1 MAVPPNL
8 PADVAH
14 RGVSHD
20 REAPRSRTPLARAW
34 SASSPRGRQ
43 AHPLGYGRGA
53 VYGDATSSRDRA
65 RASQEDLQGSRFAA
79 TLRLAVTTRATP
91 SIATILTL
99 VGLVVALAMSALSN
113 LGPPVGVWIC
123 VLIVAGEPVVVA
135 AGTSV
140 VVARR
145 GRYGKSPA
153 SVGEVLAEEVKG
165 GEALLAEVQ
174 ARRLTRG
181 VLVDD
186 FMRRGDDW
194 VRWVRVLLYDRDEGS
209 LLDRWCTPV
218 ALWYLG
224 RPQACDRAQIQ
235 DRLVGPLF
243 EMLELLRE
251 IQRDAEGTRA
261 SC

>member
-65 RASQEDLQGSRFAA
+65 RASQEDLQGARFAA
-79 TLRLAVTTRATP
+79 TLRFAVTTRAKP

-113 LGPPVGVWIC
+113 LAPPVGVWIG
-123 VLIVAGEPVVVA
+123 VLIVAGALVVVVA
-135 AGTSV
+135 VTF
-140 VVARR
+140 VVALR
-145 GRYGKSPA
+145 GRYGESPA
-153 SVGEVLAEEVKG
+153 SVGEVLAEEVKA

-194 VRWVRVLLYDRDEGS
+194 VRWGRGLLSDRDEGS

>member
-1 MAVPPNL
+1 
-8 PADVAH
+8 
-14 RGVSHD
+14 
-20 REAPRSRTPLARAW
+20 
-34 SASSPRGRQ
+34 
-43 AHPLGYGRGA
+43 
-53 VYGDATSSRDRA
+53 
-65 RASQEDLQGSRFAA
+65 
-79 TLRLAVTTRATP
+79 
-91 SIATILTL
+91 L

-113 LGPPVGVWIC
+113 LAPPVGVWIG
-123 VLIVAGEPVVVA
+123 VLIVAGALVVVVA
-135 AGTSV
+135 VTF
-140 VVARR
+140 VVALR
-145 GRYGKSPA
+145 GRYGESPA
-153 SVGEVLAEEVKG
+153 SVGEVLAEEVKA